1 MAHIIAD
8 RIKEVSTT
16 TGTGVFTLSGA
27 MLGSRAFSTVMSN
40 NDTCY
45 YCIDDNAGNWEI
57 GLGTYNASTL
67 ARTSVIL
74 SSNANSLV
82 DFPAGAKA
90 VFITNPAINIPILS
104 SGTFT
109 PVLAGTTTA
118 GTGTYT
124 TQTGTY
130 TRIGNLVFFT
140 VNLAW
145 SAHTGTGS
153 MIISGLPFPSTQ
165 IATCP
170 LTYSN
175 LTFSG
180 VPTGKISA
188 SSSTVEL
195 VYATTGGAIA
205 GVAMD
210 TAASLTFSGV
220 YQVA

>member
-8 RIKEVSTT
+8 RIKEASTT

-27 MLGSRAFSTVMSN
+27 VLGSRTFASVMSN

-45 YCIDDNAGNWEI
+45 YCIDDDAGNWEL
-57 GLGTYNASTL
+57 GLGTYSTSTL
-67 ARTSVIL
+67 DRTSVML
-74 SSNANSLV
+74 SSNSNSLV

-90 VFITNPAINIPILS
+90 VFITNPAINTPILA

-109 PVLAGTTTA
+109 PVLEGMTTA
-118 GTGTYT
+118 GAGTYT

-130 TRIGNLVFFT
+130 TRVGNLVLFT

-145 SAHTGTGS
+145 SAHTGTGP
-153 MIISGLPFPSTQ
+153 MLISGLPFPSTQ
-165 IATCP
+165 LATCP
-170 LTYSN
+170 LSFST
-175 LTFSG
+175 LTFTG
-180 VPTGKISA
+180 IPVGKISA

-195 VYATTGGAIA
+195 VYAASGGAVAGIA
-205 GVAMD
+205 ID
-210 TAASLTFSGV
+210 TTASFTFSGV

>member
-8 RIKEVSTT
+8 RIKEASTT

-27 MLGSRAFSTVMSN
+27 MVGSRAFSTVMSN

-45 YCIDDNAGNWEI
+45 YCIDDDAGNWEI

-67 ARTSVIL
+67 ARTSVML

-104 SGTFT
+104 SGTFV
-109 PVLAGTTTA
+109 PVLGGGTITGA
-118 GTGTYT
+118 GTYT
-124 TQTGTY
+124 TQSGTY

-140 VNLAW
+140 IDLAW
-145 SAHTGTGS
+145 SAHTGTGT
-153 MIISGLPFPSTQ
+153 MLISGLPFTPTQ
-165 IATCP
+165 LATCP
-170 LTYSN
+170 LSFST

-180 VPTGKISA
+180 VPVGKISPG
-188 SSSTVEL
+188 SSIVEL
-195 VYATTGGAIA
+195 VYATSGGAVTGI
-205 GVAMD
+205 AMD
-210 TAASLTFSGV
+210 TTASFTFSGV